1 MGDIWPFLFTL
12 LLSASVVPCKTDVP
26 NARTFIVR
34 VQNDLKPSRFSN
46 IKAWYKSTLINSLG
60 SSTYDSAQTQDT
72 GHDLLHVYNSVFHG
86 FSARLSPQ
94 QAEKLTDLPE
104 ILAVFPDRLIPIQ
117 TTRTPQFLG
126 LKDEDTGAS
135 TNGIIR
141 ESDSGSH
148 VIIGMI
154 DTGVWPERLSFNDKD
169 LGPIPSH
176 WRGKCIGGEKFPK
189 TLCNRKLIGARY
201 FADGYFAHYGDEV
214 GETKELIK
222 SARDTVGHGT
232 HTASTAAGRHV
243 NNASFLGFAD
253 GVAIGVA
260 PKARIAVYKVCG
272 MQGCVTS
279 DVLAGIDA
287 AVEDGVDIISSSL
300 GGEPMPYHEDVIA
313 IGSFGA
319 IEKGIIFSAAAGNSG
334 PNYMSVTNTAPWIT
348 TVGASTIDRKFPA
361 ELVLEDGR
369 VITGSSLFQ
378 SRVPPEAKYVPL
390 IYAGNA
396 STLGRIGIGSE
407 YCYPNTLDPNVVRG
421 KIVVCDRGE
430 VSRVVASVVVQEA
443 GGVGVVIAN
452 VEKLGQGTIAD
463 AYIHPGLAISESD
476 RTIVLKYIESSP
488 NPRATLRFNGTT
500 LVGVKPAPTIAI
512 FSSRGPNSI
521 SPHVLKPDVVAP
533 GVNILAAWPDGIP
546 PTELPSDLRRL
557 SFNIISGTSMSC
569 PHVAGVVALLKGA
582 HPDWSPAMIK
592 SSLMTT
598 AYTYDHDGKALLDE
612 KDFNASDVF
621 EMGAGHVDPEKAVD
635 PGLVYDLTVDD
646 YLNFLCASDYSS
658 DEIKVITT
666 RSVACNGTQKH
677 TLWDLNYPAI
687 LVFFNESAPSK
698 SEIVVKRVV
707 THVSDGAS
715 TYRVKI
721 SSPKDVI
728 VTVDHKKMVFLRKD
742 QKHSYT
748 VRIRAK
754 NVGLPRGGKKATSEF
769 GHLTWTDGKHQ
780 VTSPIVVTWTP

>member
-1 MGDIWPFLFTL
+1 MGGIWPFILTL

-46 IKAWYKSTLINSLG
+46 VKAWYKSTLTTLG
-60 SSTYDSAQTQDT
+60 STHDSAQTQDT
-72 GHDLLHVYNSVFHG
+72 GHDILHVYSAVFHG

-135 TNGIIR
+135 TNEIIR

-154 DTGVWPERLSFNDKD
+154 DSGVWPERPSFNDKD
-169 LGPIPSH
+169 LGAIPSH

-201 FADGYFAHYGDEV
+201 FADGYFAHHGDEV
-214 GETKELIK
+214 GEIKELVK
-222 SARDTVGHGT
+222 SARDSVGHGT

-260 PKARIAVYKVCG
+260 PKARISVYKVCG
-272 MQGCVTS
+272 IKGCVTS

-287 AVEDGVDIISSSL
+287 AVEDGVDIISFSL
-300 GGEPMPYHEDVIA
+300 GGEPIPYHEDVVAIA
-313 IGSFGA
+313 SFGA
-319 IEKGIIFSAAAGNSG
+319 IEKGIIFSASAGNAG
-334 PNYMSVTNTAPWIT
+334 PNSMSVTNAAPWIT

-369 VITGSSLFQ
+369 IITGLSLFK

-396 STLGRIGIGSE
+396 STLEQIGIGSE
-407 YCYPNTLDPNVVRG
+407 YCYPNTLDPNMVRG
-421 KIVVCDRGE
+421 KIVVCDRGDV
-430 VSRVVASVVVQEA
+430 VSGAEASVVVQEA
-443 GGVGVVIAN
+443 GGVGVVVAN

-463 AYIHPGLAISESD
+463 AYVYPGLAISEPD

-500 LVGVKPAPTIAI
+500 LVGVKPAPTIAF

-533 GVNILAAWPDGIP
+533 GVNILAAWPDGIS
-546 PTELPSDLRRL
+546 PTELASDLRRPP
-557 SFNIISGTSMSC
+557 FNIISGTSMSC
-569 PHVAGVVALLKGA
+569 PHVSGVVALLKGA

-592 SSLMTT
+592 SALMTT

-612 KDFNASDVF
+612 KDFNASHAF

-646 YLNFLCASDYSS
+646 YLDFLCASDYSS
-658 DEIKVITT
+658 DDIKVITK
-666 RSVACNGTQKH
+666 RSVSCNGTQKH

-707 THVSDGAS
+707 THVSNGAS
-715 TYRVKI
+715 TYRVNI
-721 SSPKDVI
+721 SNPKDVI
-728 VTVDHKKMVFLRKD
+728 VTVDHKKMVFMHKD

-754 NVGLPRGGKKATSEF
+754 NVGLPRGGKAMSEF

-780 VTSPIVVTWTP
+780 VTSPIVTPISI